1 LKKSLYQNSK
11 SEIKSQLKNT
21 MQLIEEKGKPI
32 INQEYS
38 FIRKLKFYN

>member
-1 LKKSLYQNSK
+1 
-11 SEIKSQLKNT
+11 
-21 MQLIEEKGKPI
+21 MQLIEEKGKLI